1 MEEQNLVEER
11 DKILMDVLGDEGHG
25 RVQTRGSGPT
35 PSEIYGKKV
44 TSPELDS
51 SYKERLKSEIIHDL
65 SKEFEDKFNSMNSQI
80 EFLKSQLLLSQ
91 EQEWT
96 IGASTSHINATT
108 ADQDCPMPTNH
119 EVRD

>member
-1 MEEQNLVEER
+1 
-11 DKILMDVLGDEGHG
+11 MDVLGDEGHG
-25 RVQTRGSGPT
+25 RVRTRGSGPT

-51 SYKERLKSEIIHDL
+51 SYKERLRSEIVQDL

-91 EQEWT
+91 EQEQT
-96 IGASTSHINATT
+96 MGASTSHINATT
-108 ADQDCPMPTNH
+108 ADQVHHMSTDH
-119 EVRD
+119 EVSEH